1 MKSAGNQKGFDLQEF
16 INTLNTLD
24 PQNVGSWPL
33 PVKILIYSLIFV
45 LVLALGYMLS
55 LSGIQDSVAVG
66 KQQQET
72 LLNEFEGKVFKAQNL
87 ETFKSQLKDMEDS
100 FGALLRQLPQDT
112 EVPGLLEDITHTGLG
127 SGVEFDSIDL
137 GQESPKDFYAEQPIN
152 IKAHGDY
159 HAFGAFVSG
168 IAALPRIVTL
178 HDFKIEPNKS
188 DKGTSEDSSSDGSPV
203 LGLVIQAKTYR
214 YNEAGASADKVSGED
229 AKKSASK
236 TKGKKEKSGAAK

>member
-1 MKSAGNQKGFDLQEF
+1 MKSASDLKKFDVQEF

-33 PVKILIYSLIFV
+33 PVKTFIYIVVFVVV
-45 LVLALGYMLS
+45 LVLGYMLD
-55 LSGIQDSVAVG
+55 LSGIRETLATG

-72 LLNEFEGKVFKAQNL
+72 LLTEFEQKVFKAQNL
-87 ETFKSQLKDMEDS
+87 ETYKRQLKDMEDS

-127 SGVEFDSIDL
+127 SGLEFDAIDL
-137 GQESPKDFYAEQPIN
+137 GQEVTKDFYAEQPIN

-178 HDFKIEPNKS
+178 HDFKIDPIASKNS
-188 DKGTSEDSSSDGSPV
+188 DDNDGAPV
-203 LGLVIQAKTYR
+203 LSLTIQAKTYR
-214 YNEAGASADKVSGED
+214 YNDTASAGKDAGA
-229 AKKSASK
+229 AKKS
-236 TKGKKEKSGAAK
+236 GGAK

>member
-1 MKSAGNQKGFDLQEF
+1 MRDVAGKKGFDLQEF

-33 PVKILIYSLIFV
+33 PVKAFIYV
-45 LVLALGYMLS
+45 LAFLAVLALGYVLD
-55 LSGIQDSVAVG
+55 LSGIQGNLDVG

-72 LLNEFEGKVFKAQNL
+72 LFGEFEGKVFKAQNL
-87 ETFKSQLKDMEDS
+87 DTYKRQLKDMEDS

-112 EVPGLLEDITHTGLG
+112 EVPGLLDDITHTGLG

-137 GQESPKDFYAEQPIN
+137 GQEAPKDFYAEQPIN

-168 IAALPRIVTL
+168 VAALPRIVTL
-178 HDFKIEPNKS
+178 HDFKIEP
-188 DKGTSEDSSSDGSPV
+188 SSLGKKDESGIDGSPV
-203 LGLVIQAKTYR
+203 LALTIQAKTYR
-214 YNEAGASADKVSGED
+214 YNESGPKDGKKAADKKAAD
-229 AKKSASK
+229 KKGA
-236 TKGKKEKSGAAK
+236 GK

>member
-1 MKSAGNQKGFDLQEF
+1 MKAAADKKGFDLQEF
-16 INTLNTLD
+16 IDTLNTLD

-33 PVKILIYSLIFV
+33 AVKIFIYALVF
-45 LVLALGYMLS
+45 LAVLAVGYMVD
-55 LSGIQDSVAVG
+55 LSGIRENLTVG

-72 LLNEFEGKVFKAQNL
+72 LLGEFEQKVFKAQNL
-87 ETFKSQLKDMEDS
+87 ETYKRQLKDMEDS

-127 SGVEFDSIDL
+127 SGIDFDSIDL

-152 IKAHGDY
+152 IRAHGDY

-178 HDFKIEPNKS
+178 HDFKIDPIS
-188 DKGTSEDSSSDGSPV
+188 RGRADDGAPV
-203 LGLVIQAKTYR
+203 LSLTVQAKTYR
-214 YNEAGASADKVSGED
+214 YNDAGG
-229 AKKSASK
+229 AK
-236 TKGKKEKSGAAK
+236 

>member
-1 MKSAGNQKGFDLQEF
+1 MKGATNQKSFDLQEF

-24 PQNVGSWPL
+24 PQNIGSWPM
-33 PVKILIYSLIFV
+33 PVKLFIYVIVFLLV
-45 LVLALGYMLS
+45 LVLGYMLD
-55 LSGIQDSVAVG
+55 LSGIRGSLAVG

-72 LLNEFEGKVFKAQNL
+72 LLSEFESKVFKAQNL
-87 ETFKSQLKDMEDS
+87 ETYKRQLKDMEDS

-137 GQESPKDFYAEQPIN
+137 GQEVRKDFYAEQPIN

-159 HAFGAFVSG
+159 HSFGAFVSG

-178 HDFKIEPNKS
+178 HDFKIEPMASRRDQGN
-188 DKGTSEDSSSDGSPV
+188 DGSPV
-203 LGLVIQAKTYR
+203 LSLSIQAKTYR
-214 YNEAGASADKVSGED
+214 YNDTGSDSAANKK
-229 AKKSASK
+229 AKG
-236 TKGKKEKSGAAK
+236 GKK

>member
-1 MKSAGNQKGFDLQEF
+1 MKTASNQKGFDLQEF

-33 PVKILIYSLIFV
+33 PVKAFVYVLVFV
-45 LVLALGYMLS
+45 LVLALGYVLD
-55 LSGIQDSVAVG
+55 LSGIQDGLAVG

-72 LLNEFEGKVFKAQNL
+72 LLGEFEGKVFKAQNL
-87 ETFKSQLKDMEDS
+87 ETYKRQLKDMEDS

-137 GQESPKDFYAEQPIN
+137 GQETPKDFYAEQPIN

-159 HAFGAFVSG
+159 HGFGAFVSG

-178 HDFKIEPNKS
+178 HDFKIEPDSRSGKN
-188 DKGTSEDSSSDGSPV
+188 DDTSNDGSPV
-203 LGLVIQAKTYR
+203 LGLTIQAKTYR
-214 YNEAGASADKVSGED
+214 YNESGSGDGKKPADKKN
-229 AKKSASK
+229 A
-236 TKGKKEKSGAAK
+236 SGAAK